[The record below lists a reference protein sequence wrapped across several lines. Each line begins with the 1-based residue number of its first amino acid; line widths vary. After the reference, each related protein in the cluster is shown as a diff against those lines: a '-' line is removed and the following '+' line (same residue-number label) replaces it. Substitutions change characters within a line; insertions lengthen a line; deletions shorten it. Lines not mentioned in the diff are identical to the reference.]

1 VFEAFSAEVVKIRNC
16 VPGMDRAALHSLAC
30 SVSHIRAGLDALEA
44 SVVCAVDGLG
54 DDGPGASALLRSSS
68 RCSQREAD
76 KRSKRAA
83 GLEAMPK
90 TTQALQEGRIT
101 AEHVDALV
109 RAAEETSP
117 EAVDNSPLVGDA
129 ARRPADLTARDAR
142 AWANRHRNEA
152 DTQSRH
158 ERQRAHRKLF
168 IFRGDGEMVVLH
180 GEFDAVT
187 GAELESMIDA
197 ETNVLFQADGGR
209 GVADKVR
216 TPEQRRAD
224 AFVSLLSSDRMGGV
238 VAEGT
243 DPSIDGH
250 NAGSSAARRR
260 RPSQRHQIVVVADLG
275 AITGAE
281 PNGRCEV
288 VGGDSIPQSVLQRLA
303 CNSELFGAV
312 FSGPGQPL
320 WHGRGVRMAS
330 DAQLRTLM
338 VRDQGCVLCGK
349 SPRWCEAHHVVPWH
363 GPGRGPTDIDNL
375 VLICSH
381 HHHLIH
387 DHRWRLER
395 SKDGSWTV
403 SAPESRPPPEMAAH
417 EPVLLE
423 SAALMPAVPERALL
437 ESVSPTDSRSPPSES
452 DVGVRPRPGPW

>member
-1 VFEAFSAEVVKIRNC
+1 MFEAFSAEVVKIRNC
-16 VPGMDRAALHSLAC
+16 VPGMDRAALHSLVC
-30 SVSHIRAGLDALEA
+30 SVSRIRAGLDALEA

-54 DDGPGASALLRSSS
+54 DDGPRASTLLRSSS

-83 GLEAMPK
+83 GIEAMPK
-90 TTQALQEGRIT
+90 TAKALQEGLIT

-109 RAAEETSP
+109 RAAEETSA
-117 EAVDNSPLVGDA
+117 EAVDNSRLVGNA
-129 ARRPADLTARDAR
+129 TKRPADLTARDAR
-142 AWANRHRNEA
+142 AWANRHRDEA

-158 ERQRAHRKLF
+158 ERQRSHRKLY
-168 IFRGDGEMVVLH
+168 IFKGDGEMVVFH

-187 GAELESMIDA
+187 GAELESMVDV
-197 ETNVLFQADGGR
+197 ETNFLFQADGGR
-209 GVADKVR
+209 GVAEKVR

-224 AFVSLLSSDRMGGV
+224 AFVSLVSSGRMGGV
-238 VAEGT
+238 VAEGSA
-243 DPSIDGH
+243 PSIDARNG
-250 NAGSSAARRR
+250 GSGAARPR
-260 RPSQRHQIVVVADLG
+260 RPSQRHQMVVVADLG
-275 AITGAE
+275 AITGSD
-281 PNGRCEV
+281 PDGRCEV

-349 SPRWCEAHHVVPWH
+349 SPRWCEAHHVVPWQ
-363 GPGRGPTDIDNL
+363 GSGRGPTDIDNL

-387 DHRWRLER
+387 DHRWRLKRLE
-395 SKDGSWTV
+395 DGTWTV
-403 SAPESRPPPEMAAH
+403 SAPESTLPPEMAAL
-417 EPVLLE
+417 EPALLD
-423 SAALMPAVPERALL
+423 PAVSRRAAF
-437 ESVSPTDSRSPPSES
+437 EPAARTDSLPP
-452 DVGVRPRPGPW
+452 PGERDG